1 MQNSK
6 IVLASS
12 SPRRREL
19 LGIFGLPFDCIP
31 AVGEEKTEGYASC
44 EALTEGLAR
53 QKALEVAAKADRDAV
68 VIGSDTLVELDG
80 VKLGK
85 PGSEED
91 AFRMLRALS
100 GRTHRVCTGLCCVK
114 GDTVLSGVEI
124 TEVVFR
130 ELSDEEIYAY
140 IATGEPMDKAGAY
153 GIQGRASLFVEGIRG
168 DYFTVMGLPLCRLGT
183 MLKELGVKL
192 L

>member
-1 MQNSK
+1 MENSK

-85 PGSEED
+85 PKSEED